1 MSAVTENEVQMP
13 KIEFPCVYPIKVMG
27 LASATFERDVV
38 AVIQRHAPGFSE
50 ADVRSRPS
58 SNGNYL
64 SVTVV
69 IQATGTD
76 QLNAMFQEL
85 KATPDVKMVL

>member
-1 MSAVTENEVQMP
+1 MSDTEVQMP
-13 KIEFPCVYPIKVMG
+13 KIEFPCAYPIKVMG

-38 AVIQRHAPGFSE
+38 AVVARHAPGFSE
-50 ADVRSRPS
+50 ADVSTRPS

-69 IQATGTD
+69 IQASGTD
-76 QLNAMFQEL
+76 QLTAMFQEL